1 MKGSSNVKSYILE
14 KIEAEL
20 LGQVM
25 CKVLH
30 IMTMYDNVWQEE
42 MPISTALFLTFGK
55 DMATDRLLVVPKF

>member
-30 IMTMYDNVWQEE
+30 IKEIMARGDAHIHGI
-42 MPISTALFLTFGK
+42 ISDFW
-55 DMATDRLLVVPKF
+55 